1 MDTLDTRKQAMFCTT
16 YPYYRHLVYMPGK
29 LGAVYSP
36 NPEEFNQDSAR
47 YPSPKPGGPPSLY
60 SEYSYPDG
68 VGGHGTDPWTMT
80 STTLPGPGYPPSSML
95 HGSSQYSQPSSYGMH
110 HARETMGYHPMS
122 PNAEMMPGLP
132 PMSSFRGGSLPPSS
146 TPYTSTSPAV
156 NSSEIVGATNH
167 TNTSVVAPTGGSPE
181 TGDALGKALAS
192 IYSTDHTSSS
202 YGSNPSTP
210 VSSPPPMSGPSSQWT
225 RPTHSATSPHFESH
239 LHSLQTQMEERLD
252 DAIHILR
259 DQAQQSR
266 MEERLDDAIHV
277 LRNHAEGGQI
287 LPPGMMPPPPHSNG
301 LPIPPGAM
309 GYVSGIGIHA
319 AMDSHMVAGSH
330 ASLAKRKDSTS
341 RPDVSA
347 MYTNLRT
354 KTPDEPTTDGGI
366 KVEKLEKAEERRDS
380 HETPPTAP
388 EDKPADMSCAPSTPV
403 PESHKA
409 NSKKSDGGSEDD
421 DDCSPETKAER
432 ERVRRQANNARERLR
447 VRDINEAFK
456 ELGHMVSIHM
466 ANGQPLTKLM
476 VLQQAVTVITSL
488 EQQVRGNHG
497 HDDHRDGHRDGHAP
511 LVRVRDINEAFKEL
525 GRMCS
530 IHLEAEKPQTKL
542 TILQQ
547 AVNIITN
554 LEQQVRERNLNPKA
568 ACLKRREEEKTEEL
582 PGRGHGQSAAELA
595 QQAALAA
602 AGKVWL

>member
-1 MDTLDTRKQAMFCTT
+1 MDTLDARKQAMFCTT

-60 SEYSYPDG
+60 SEYSYQDG
-68 VGGHGTDPWTMT
+68 VGGHGADPWTMT

-122 PNAEMMPGLP
+122 PNAEMMSGLP

-167 TNTSVVAPTGGSPE
+167 TNTSVTAPPGGSPE

-225 RPTHSATSPHFESH
+225 RPTQSTTSPHFESH
-239 LHSLQTQMEERLD
+239 LHSL
-252 DAIHILR
+252 
-259 DQAQQSR
+259 QSR

-277 LRNHAEGGQI
+277 LRNHAEAGQV

-301 LPIPPGAM
+301 LPIPPGVM
-309 GYVSGIGIHA
+309 GYVPGIGIHS
-319 AMDSHMVAGSH
+319 MDSHMGAGSH
-330 ASLAKRKDSTS
+330 ASLAKRKDATS
-341 RPDVSA
+341 RPDASA
-347 MYTNLRT
+347 MYTNLQT

-366 KVEKLEKAEERRDS
+366 KVEKLEKQEERRES
-380 HETPPTAP
+380 HEAPPSAT
-388 EDKPADMSCAPSTPV
+388 EDKAADMSCAPSTPE
-403 PESHKA
+403 PHKA
-409 NSKKSDGGSEDD
+409 SSKKSDGSHLCDSGSED

-432 ERVRRQANNARERLR
+432 ERMRRQANNARERLR

-488 EQQVRGNHG
+488 EQQVR
-497 HDDHRDGHRDGHAP
+497 
-511 LVRVRDINEAFKEL
+511 
-525 GRMCS
+525 
-530 IHLEAEKPQTKL
+530 
-542 TILQQ
+542 
-547 AVNIITN
+547 
-554 LEQQVRERNLNPKA
+554 ERNLNPKA

-602 AGKVWL
+602 AGKVRCKSLTISY